1 MARYPIEFFT
11 DCCYTEGFCSRTKKN
26 LVLVMEES
34 DYFFTLCR
42 SSEQG
47 VRGKIGNSR
56 VHDGNG
62 LIKSSPYL
70 GLFRFGHT

>member
-1 MARYPIEFFT
+1 MAGIPNRIFT
-11 DCCYTEGFCSRTKKN
+11 DCCYTEGFCGGQN
-26 LVLVMEES
+26 FLVLVMGES
-34 DYFFTLCR
+34 GYFFTLCR

-47 VRGKIGNSR
+47 VGRKIGNSR
-56 VHDGNG
+56 IHDGDD